1 MVPTWP
7 GLILLRQM
15 RPSCTSLSPKLVSA
29 RTLNITELPADG
41 GLLWLRLELQVKNRF
56 WLESHADLQKKNG
69 VYVNSCPC
77 LLTLWGEALT
87 LSSEFSELSQC
98 TRYLACHLL
107 SIRTLSTLPNS
118 ALSCSVLSFLECSCT
133 LFKCS
138 FSWIRPLYSAL
149 FRFAN
154 RTRLPVDC

>member
-56 WLESHADLQKKNG
+56 WLESHADLQMWT
-69 VYVNSCPC
+69 P
-77 LLTLWGEALT
+77 A
-87 LSSEFSELSQC
+87 
-98 TRYLACHLL
+98 LACWPFGERL
-107 SIRTLSTLPNS
+107 SLSAANSRSCLNVPGIWHVTYFRLGPCQPFQNS
-118 ALSCSVLSFLECSCT
+118 ALSSSVLSFLECSCT